1 MVKFSKAAVRSGR
14 IAMIGGLLAAVAFAS
29 GASAQE
35 AWKHGI
41 VEAKGDSGF
50 LFQAA
55 EGGFAEKHGLNVDMV
70 EFTGGPTALKAL
82 IAGELDSF
90 EASPVIAF
98 AAMHQNADIKI
109 IGCNWPGM
117 TYTVYSSPDIASA
130 ADLKGK
136 SIGVSAPGS
145 LPDLFARLALEAEGV
160 KGTDVTFANAGGS
173 ADRVRAISSG
183 VVAAAASSSEFAVNA
198 DTLKV
203 KPLLAGAEVTPKFVK
218 VCIMTTGEKIA
229 DRHDDMV
236 KFLAAEMEGLTYAVN
251 NKDAMIALARKVA
264 NLPADDKTA
273 EFIYDEAIKYKAIA
287 TDLAIPMEN
296 LQWTDDQMVR
306 LGALKSK
313 ADVKNF
319 VDDSIRTEAL
329 AVVKK

>member
-1 MVKFSKAAVRSGR
+1 MMVSKMTVRSR
-14 IAMIGGLLAAVAFAS
+14 LWAIAGSLAAVFTMTPAQ
-29 GASAQE
+29 AQE

-55 EGGFAEKHGLNVDMV
+55 EGGFGQKHNLNIDMV

-90 EASPVIAF
+90 EASPVVAF

-117 TYTVYSSPDIASA
+117 TYTVFAAQDVNSA

-145 LPDLFARLALEAEGV
+145 LPALFGQLALEAAGV
-160 KGTDVTFANAGGS
+160 TDVTYANAGGS

-183 VVAAAASSSEFAVNA
+183 VVAAAASSSEFAVSA

-218 VCIMTTGEKIA
+218 VCIMTTGAKIA
-229 DRHDDMV
+229 ERRADMV
-236 KFLAAEMEGLTYAVN
+236 NFLAAEMEGLTYAVN

-264 NLPADDKTA
+264 HLPDDDKTA
-273 EFIYDEAIKYKAIA
+273 EFIYDEAIKYKAVA

-306 LGALKSK
+306 LGALKQK
-313 ADVKNF
+313 ADVSKF
-319 VDDSIRTEAL
+319 VDESVRQEAL
-329 AVVKK
+329 AAVQKK

>member
-1 MVKFSKAAVRSGR
+1 MISKRVSGMGRLAVAGTFVAAVGFSTCSQ
-14 IAMIGGLLAAVAFAS
+14 AEEV
-29 GASAQE
+29 
-35 AWKHGI
+35 WKHGI

-55 EGGFAEKHGLNVDMV
+55 EGGFAQKRNLNIDMV

-90 EASPVIAF
+90 EASPVVAF
-98 AAMHQNADIKI
+98 AAMHLNADIKI

-117 TYTVYSSPDIASA
+117 TYTIFAAKDVASP

-145 LPDLFARLALEAEGV
+145 LPALFGQLALEASGIAA
-160 KGTDVTFANAGGS
+160 TDVTYANAGGS

-183 VVAAAASSSEFAVNA
+183 VVAAAASSSEFAVSA
-198 DTLKV
+198 DTLNV

-218 VCIMTTGEKIA
+218 VCIMTTGAKIA
-229 DRHDDMV
+229 ARRSDMV
-236 KFLAAEMEGLTYAVN
+236 NFLGAEMEGLSYAVN

-264 NLPADDKTA
+264 HLPDDDKTA
-273 EFIYDEAIKYKAIA
+273 EFIYNEAIKYKAVA
-287 TDLAIPMEN
+287 TDLAIPLEN

-306 LGALKSK
+306 LGALKEK
-313 ADVKNF
+313 ADVHKF

-329 AVVKK
+329 ATVSK

>member
-1 MVKFSKAAVRSGR
+1 MSSKSEIRNRLFS
-14 IAMIGGLLAAVAFAS
+14 IAGSVVAICAFTPAH
-29 GASAQE
+29 AQE
-35 AWKHGI
+35 VWKHGI

-55 EGGFAEKHGLNVDMV
+55 EGGFAQKRNLNIDMM

-90 EASPVIAF
+90 EASPVVAF

-117 TYTVYSSPDIASA
+117 TYTVFASKDVNSA

-136 SIGVSAPGS
+136 AIGVSAPGS
-145 LPDLFARLALEAEGV
+145 LPALFGQLALEAAGV
-160 KGTDVTFANAGGS
+160 KGTEVTYANAGGS

-183 VVAAAASSSEFAVNA
+183 VVAAAASSSEFAVSA
-198 DTLKV
+198 DALGV

-218 VCIMTTGEKIA
+218 VCIMTTGAKIA
-229 DRHDDMV
+229 ERRADMV
-236 KFLAAEMEGLTYAVN
+236 NFLASEMEGLTYAVN
-251 NKDAMIALARKVA
+251 NKPAMIALAHKVA
-264 NLPADDKTA
+264 HLPDDDKTA
-273 EFIYDEAIKYKAIA
+273 EFIYDEAIKYHAIA

-306 LGALKSK
+306 LGSLRQK
-313 ADVKNF
+313 ADVSKF
-319 VDDSIRTEAL
+319 VDDSVRQEAL
-329 AVVKK
+329 AALQKK

>member
-1 MVKFSKAAVRSGR
+1 MMVSKMTVRSR
-14 IAMIGGLLAAVAFAS
+14 LWAIAGSLAAVFAITP
-29 GASAQE
+29 AQAQE

-55 EGGFAEKHGLNVDMV
+55 EGGFGQKHNLNIDMV

-90 EASPVIAF
+90 EASPVVAF

-117 TYTVYSSPDIASA
+117 TYTVFAAQDVNSA

-145 LPDLFARLALEAEGV
+145 LPALFGQLALEAAGV
-160 KGTDVTFANAGGS
+160 TDVTYANAGGS

-183 VVAAAASSSEFAVNA
+183 VVAAAASSSEFAVSA

-218 VCIMTTGEKIA
+218 VCIMTTGAKIA
-229 DRHDDMV
+229 ERRADMV
-236 KFLAAEMEGLTYAVN
+236 NFLAAEMEGLTYAVN

-264 NLPADDKTA
+264 HLPDDDKTA
-273 EFIYDEAIKYKAIA
+273 EFIYDEAIKYKAVA

-306 LGALKSK
+306 LGALKQK
-313 ADVKNF
+313 ADVSKF
-319 VDDSIRTEAL
+319 VDESVRQEAL
-329 AVVKK
+329 AAVQKK